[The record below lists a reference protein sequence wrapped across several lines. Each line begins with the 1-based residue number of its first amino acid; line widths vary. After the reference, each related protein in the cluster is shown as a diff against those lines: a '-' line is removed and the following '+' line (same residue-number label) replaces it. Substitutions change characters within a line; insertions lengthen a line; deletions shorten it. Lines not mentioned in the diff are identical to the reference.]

1 MTGKFPMEAGSVWQ
15 KIKKIRWKRFL
26 PLVLAILCLA
36 AGVREF
42 ASMPRENAL
51 PVFLEGTYPDQNRA
65 EEILNKKTEQADSRE
80 VCFYWDG
87 GFIKVQDTEYGHQ
100 SEVYLAGLLGNARL
114 YDWRMGGLAEEDHEG
129 CVISRKTAAE
139 LFGTEAAAGNQLT
152 VKGKTYT
159 VRQVMPWQ
167 EKLLFIRPEET
178 DTVYTRLFLKVTGD
192 TGKKQAE
199 QFLMENSLT
208 GIFTAE
214 SLKDWIPDQWSDFS
228 FWMEKWKEAGKNL
241 QWYLMLP
248 KTAVQTERIIYGFRG
263 IAAVILSLL
272 LYIWYKKKA

>member
-1 MTGKFPMEAGSVWQ
+1 MEAGSVWT
-15 KIKKIRWKRFL
+15 KIKKVQWKRFL
-26 PLVLAILCLA
+26 LLALSILCLA
-36 AGVREF
+36 GGVREF
-42 ASMPRENAL
+42 ASIPRENAL
-51 PVFLEGTYPDQNRA
+51 SVFLEGTYPDQTRA
-65 EEILNKKTEQADSRE
+65 EEILNKKTEQEDPRE

-87 GFIKVQDTEYGHQ
+87 GFTKVQDTEYGHQ

-139 LFGTEAAAGNQLT
+139 LFGTECAEGNQLT

-167 EKLLFIRPEET
+167 EKLLFIRPEES
-178 DTVYTRLFLKVTGD
+178 DTVYTRIFLKITGD

-208 GIFTAE
+208 GIFTAD
-214 SLKDWIPDQWSDFS
+214 SLKDWIPDQWSNFG
-228 FWMEKWKEAGKNL
+228 FWMEKWKGVKKNL

-248 KTAVQTERIIYGFRG
+248 KTAVQTEQILCVFRG
-263 IAAVILSLL
+263 TAAVILSLL